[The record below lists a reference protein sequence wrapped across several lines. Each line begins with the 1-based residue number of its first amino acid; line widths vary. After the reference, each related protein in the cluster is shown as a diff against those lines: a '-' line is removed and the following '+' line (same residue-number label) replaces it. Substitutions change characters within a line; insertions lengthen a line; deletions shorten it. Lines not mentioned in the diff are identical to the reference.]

1 MSKIGGVT
9 TCKEPLEI
17 LKENK
22 EKENVLVT
30 GSMDVKTLETPGL
43 GILDA
48 CRSYALKLVSELD
61 KVKSH
66 ELFVDVVELE
76 RLRSEA
82 VEMRKA
88 KESLETWL
96 SEMVRAQETA
106 SSKISSLMNE
116 NVNLSNECNSLSL
129 TVKEQVVGLAGAE
142 GNIAKLKVE
151 Y

>member
-1 MSKIGGVT
+1 
-9 TCKEPLEI
+9 
-17 LKENK
+17 
-22 EKENVLVT
+22 
-30 GSMDVKTLETPGL
+30 MDVKTLETPGL